1 MEGVAF
7 LSDFIMPDILVW
19 FPFIKHWL
27 LLQAFQHLLGYCF
40 HAFFRRV
47 AALFVDVVK
56 VKALNAIMPADGVHG
71 LVDALLQLAV
81 QHEEQPRLW
90 VMLPEVCQ

>member
-27 LLQAFQHLLGYCF
+27 LL
-40 HAFFRRV
+40 
-47 AALFVDVVK
+47 FVFGLQQISVTS
-56 VKALNAIMPADGVHG
+56 GV
-71 LVDALLQLAV
+71 
-81 QHEEQPRLW
+81 
-90 VMLPEVCQ
+90 